1 MEQRAK
7 LFWDEHHY
15 GDPNP
20 YADLPRMQIL
30 TFTLPKMLRDQAI
43 ENNEVFKFHEFFRV
57 YTEEDKLQLQKLID
71 NEPNVIKKAEYQ
83 AELAKVKIDKFVHEK
98 AINRFLDKLVEESDT
113 SLYPFSSD
121 VFREHFRHTFW
132 LLPGVKEAAALEQL
146 CVSMIYLAKKT
157 ECSISSML
165 QVMVI
170 SKIRMVVLWL
180 MYWTTSVA
188 TPRKHNQEELYHHP
202 LLW

>member
-83 AELAKVKIDKFVHEK
+83 AELAKVKLTSSYTRRQLIASSINLWKNPTPASILSLQMYSVSTS
-98 AINRFLDKLVEESDT
+98 AIPSGSCLV
-113 SLYPFSSD
+113 
-121 VFREHFRHTFW
+121 
-132 LLPGVKEAAALEQL
+132 
-146 CVSMIYLAKKT
+146 
-157 ECSISSML
+157 
-165 QVMVI
+165 
-170 SKIRMVVLWL
+170 
-180 MYWTTSVA
+180 
-188 TPRKHNQEELYHHP
+188 
-202 LLW
+202 

>member
-43 ENNEVFKFHEFFRV
+43 QNNEIFKFHEFFRV

-113 SLYPFSSD
+113 SLYPFSTD
-121 VFREHFRHTFW
+121 DFREHFRHTFW

-146 CVSMIYLAKKT
+146 L
-157 ECSISSML
+157 
-165 QVMVI
+165 
-170 SKIRMVVLWL
+170 
-180 MYWTTSVA
+180 
-188 TPRKHNQEELYHHP
+188 RKH
-202 LLW
+202 